1 MKRGDLVISKEVI
14 PPSSSQKLGMVL
26 SSQKLRVPGMLPR
39 TAKVITVMFLETN
52 LIHCFPEHYLEL
64 ISEA

>member
-1 MKRGDLVISKEVI
+1 MKRGDLVISKAVT
-14 PPSSSQKLGMVL
+14 PPSSSHKLGMVL
-26 SSQKLRVPGMLPR
+26 SSQILRVPGMLPK
-39 TAKVITVMFLETN
+39 TSKVITVMFLKTN